1 MNRRR
6 FVQTGLAGLGTLGLS
21 GQLAQAAK
29 RSGKKLITV
38 FAQGGWDPTRVFNPE
53 FGNPNVDLEIDAE
66 LSTAGNIDFVD
77 HLSRPSVSSFFHSN
91 HSRMLV
97 ARGVMVRAIAHEVCT
112 LVAMTGDT
120 SGLSPD
126 WPAIIASHSSEDLT
140 LPHLVVGGPSFAG
153 SLGAAVARVGQ
164 DGQLEGLLS
173 GEIILGSD
181 TPISPASRASQG
193 IVDRY
198 ISRRVSARAAS
209 ALPGADAALAAAL
222 SASNEQAL
230 GLKDY
235 RYIMD
240 FTSSQSLKQQAI
252 VAVDALQTGLSRCA
266 TIGHNGGWDTHANND
281 EEQSPLWEDLFGG
294 LANLMAMLD
303 EAPGSQGGSLADE
316 TIVLVL
322 SEMARSPK
330 LNSTLG
336 KDHWPFTSMRLVG
349 PGFTADRV
357 IGGYDEGYQGLS
369 VSPSDGELSPDGEVF
384 SAESMGA
391 TVLQLL
397 DVDPAEYV
405 TGADPIEGIIL

>member
-1 MNRRR
+1 
-6 FVQTGLAGLGTLGLS
+6 
-21 GQLAQAAK
+21 
-29 RSGKKLITV
+29 
-38 FAQGGWDPTRVFNPE
+38 
-53 FGNPNVDLEIDAE
+53 
-66 LSTAGNIDFVD
+66 
-77 HLSRPSVSSFFHSN
+77 
-91 HSRMLV
+91 
-97 ARGVMVRAIAHEVCT
+97 
-112 LVAMTGDT
+112 
-120 SGLSPD
+120 
-126 WPAIIASHSSEDLT
+126 
-140 LPHLVVGGPSFAG
+140 
-153 SLGAAVARVGQ
+153 
-164 DGQLEGLLS
+164 
-173 GEIILGSD
+173 
-181 TPISPASRASQG
+181 
-193 IVDRY
+193 
-198 ISRRVSARAAS
+198 
-209 ALPGADAALAAAL
+209 
-222 SASNEQAL
+222 
-230 GLKDY
+230 
-235 RYIMD
+235 MD

-336 KDHWPFTSMRLVG
+336 KDHWPFTSMMLVG